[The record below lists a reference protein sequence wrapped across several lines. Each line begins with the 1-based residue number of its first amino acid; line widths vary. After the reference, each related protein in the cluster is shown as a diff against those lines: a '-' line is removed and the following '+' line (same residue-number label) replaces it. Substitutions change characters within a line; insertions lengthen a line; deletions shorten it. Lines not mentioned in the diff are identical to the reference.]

1 MSIESAEL
9 DIPGEVRT
17 EAIVENNT
25 EEIVQAAIDTAAAGP
40 EATGAGSAE
49 VALTTFPKLAHAQ
62 ELQAVVAAAAR
73 ECGGGIQRRVVVVQA
88 RSRVEADVKLFRT
101 VKPIQHFHQTS

>member
-25 EEIVQAAIDTAAAGP
+25 EEIVQAAIDTTAAAT

-49 VALTTFPKLAHAQ
+49 VALTTFPKL
-62 ELQAVVAAAAR
+62 
-73 ECGGGIQRRVVVVQA
+73 C
-88 RSRVEADVKLFRT
+88 
-101 VKPIQHFHQTS
+101 